1 MAAAGPE
8 QLAKYAEEND
18 TDVISYIGQIN
29 RNGYDKICETIP
41 ETKRR
46 NCLLILST
54 FGGDPHAGYRIA
66 RALSHNYPDP
76 GVIRILVPTYC
87 KSAGTLICIG
97 ANELIVADQGELG
110 PLDIQVQKPD
120 EILQLS
126 SGLDIIRGL
135 EYLQTS
141 TLETFREVLMDISQG
156 SGLSTSISS
165 EIATKLTTG
174 MYEPILGQI
183 DPLKLG
189 EMQAAL
195 TIATEYGRRL
205 NERTK
210 NLRNNSLGYLSS
222 RYPAHG
228 FVIDRREVKQL
239 FERVRAPE
247 GDVEAELCKI
257 ACRIFLKCYST
268 VNVANVLVEFAPA
281 TLAEPKQSEKEEVNG
296 TVDGGDSGSPDT
308 KSSSPEI
315 SESAGGSGEG
325 DSEANQ
331 GEPPTEEPTNGGESV
346 QA

>member
-1 MAAAGPE
+1 MGNATPE
-8 QLAKYAEEND
+8 QLLQYAEQND
-18 TDVISYIGQIN
+18 TDVISYIGQIS
-29 RNGYDKICETIP
+29 RTGYDKICDIIP
-41 ETKRR
+41 EKKRR
-46 NCLLILST
+46 NCLLILAT

-66 RALSHNYPDP
+66 RALSHNYPEP
-76 GVIRILVPTYC
+76 GVIRVLVPTYC

-110 PLDIQVQKPD
+110 PVDVQVQKPD

-141 TLETFREVLMDISQG
+141 TLETFREILLDISQG
-156 SGLSTSISS
+156 SGLSTTISS

-174 MYEPILGQI
+174 MYEPILAQI

-210 NLRNNSLGYLSS
+210 NLRNNSLAHLSS

-228 FVIDRREVKQL
+228 FVIDRKEVKQL
-239 FERVRAPE
+239 FERVRAPD
-247 GDVEAELCKI
+247 GDVEANLCLI
-257 ACRIFLKCYST
+257 ASRIFMKCYSS

-281 TLAEPKQSEKEEVNG
+281 QPSEHQQDEQENPHE
-296 TVDGGDSGSPDT
+296 TVDGRTAESAESEPT
-308 KSSSPEI
+308 APEI
-315 SESAGGSGEG
+315 SEPASGSIEG
-325 DSEANQ
+325 NRTTGQRDEA
-331 GEPPTEEPTNGGESV
+331 TEEGSDGGNS
-346 QA
+346 AA